1 MKTYIA
7 NHEKTEMILDSSI
20 DCKPEL
26 IESGKPYFIR
36 LVSMINEA
44 KDWIHLQFYI
54 FQTDETGEKIIR
66 ELIRARKRGVD
77 IYILLDAIGSP
88 KRSEPLFQSM
98 IDAGIQMK
106 IFSPVNIFSEGYLS
120 RRLHH
125 KIAVTDRMEALIGGI
140 NIANRYNDVDHE
152 PAWMDLAVWIKSD
165 ISSEIKNYCAQIW
178 NEEYGDKKSQIKN
191 THKINFLRNDWLYHL
206 NEISIAY
213 LNLFKNSKHDIILVC
228 SYFLPGKALRRS
240 IEIACKKGVH
250 IKLITTA
257 RSDVPFSKHA
267 ERWLYD
273 WLFRNKIEIFEFQKT
288 ILHAK
293 MAISDSKKLIIGSY
307 NVNNLSAYGSLECNL
322 EINDVYFASM
332 TSKKIKTWVQLNCA
346 EIKKNKSGRKYP
358 FYYQFIC
365 WISFKILQMIL
376 YLSSNGF
383 HRKSVFPKTLLK

>member
-1 MKTYIA
+1 M
-7 NHEKTEMILDSSI
+7 
-20 DCKPEL
+20 
-26 IESGKPYFIR
+26 
-36 LVSMINEA
+36 
-44 KDWIHLQFYI
+44 
-54 FQTDETGEKIIR
+54 ET
-66 ELIRARKRGVD
+66 
-77 IYILLDAIGSP
+77 
-88 KRSEPLFQSM
+88 
-98 IDAGIQMK
+98 
-106 IFSPVNIFSEGYLS
+106 
-120 RRLHH
+120 
-125 KIAVTDRMEALIGGI
+125 LIGGI

-240 IEIACKKGVH
+240 IEIASKKGVH
-250 IKLITTA
+250 IKLITTS

-273 WLFRNKIEIFEFQKT
+273 WLFRNQIQIFEFQKT

-322 EINDVYFASM
+322 EINDVSFASM
-332 TSKKIKTWVQLNCA
+332 TNKKIKTWVQLNCA

-365 WISFKILQMIL
+365 WASFKILQMIL

-383 HRKSVFPKTLLK
+383 HRKSVFPKTLFK

>member
-1 MKTYIA
+1 MS
-7 NHEKTEMILDSSI
+7 NLEKTKIFGKRTNNFEA
-20 DCKPEL
+20 EL
-26 IESGKPYFIR
+26 VESGNPFFLR
-36 LVSMINEA
+36 LASMINEA
-44 KDWIHLQFYI
+44 EHWIHLQFYI
-54 FQTDETGEKIIR
+54 FQTDKTGEEIGNH
-66 ELIRARKRGVD
+66 LIRARNRGVE
-77 IYILLDAIGSP
+77 IFILMDAIGSP
-88 KRSEPLFQSM
+88 KISEPLFQSM
-98 IDAGIQMK
+98 IEAGIKMK
-106 IFSPVNIFSEGYLS
+106 IFSPVNFFSDGYLS

-125 KIAVTDRMEALIGGI
+125 KIAVTDKMEALIGGI
-140 NIANRYNDVDHE
+140 NIANRYNDLEHE
-152 PAWMDLAVWIKSD
+152 PAWMDLAVWIKSSICVD
-165 ISSEIKNYCAQIW
+165 IKYYCIQIW
-178 NEEYGDKKSQIKN
+178 KEQYGDKNRQMKK
-191 THKINFLRNDWLYHL
+191 HGKIEFLRNDWLYHL

-213 LNLFKNSKHDIILVC
+213 LNLFKGAKHDIILVC
-228 SYFLPGKALRRS
+228 SYFIPGKALRRS
-240 IEIACKKGVH
+240 IEVASKKGVT

-273 WLFRNKIEIFEFQKT
+273 WLFRNQIQIFEFQKT

-307 NVNNLSAYGSLECNL
+307 NINNLSAYGSLECNL
-322 EINDVYFASM
+322 EIDDESFASM
-332 TSKKIKTWVQLNCA
+332 TSKNINTWVQTNCS